1 MPSSSDLAAAH
12 SSFLV
17 QAFEVAA
24 SGNDAAAVA
33 AATGRSPTCV
43 IAQVATVAAEVVAT
57 FVSEDNQNK
66 TESGGAVLLVPPLT
80 VIHDVWDLVASAV
93 QAMASHSGGSG
104 SPSMLVALPVVAVT
118 RFADCAN
125 SVAPR
130 YWTQTVLSALLS
142 SAAHEVVPNS
152 FADTHDDDR
161 AVQPV
166 AY

>member
-12 SSFLV
+12 SSSLV
-17 QAFEVAA
+17 RASEVAA

-33 AATGRSPTCV
+33 AVTGRSPRCV
-43 IAQVATVAAEVVAT
+43 IAQVVTVAVEVVAT

-66 TESGGAVLLVPPLT
+66 MEFGDAVLLVPPST
-80 VIHDVWDLVASAV
+80 VIHDVWDLVASAE
-93 QAMASHSGGSG
+93 QAMASHSEGSG

-118 RFADCAN
+118 RFVDCAN
-125 SVAPR
+125 SVVPR
-130 YWTQTVLSALLS
+130 YWTQPVLSALLS

-161 AVQPV
+161 AVQPI
-166 AY
+166 AC